1 MKLWVTGSHHL
12 LRTICDE
19 GKQRNPML
27 KILISFLVGLYF
39 LSSGIA
45 AAASLEVQKVADGVY
60 ALVGDL
66 GQRSPQN
73 LGNNATFGVVVT
85 SDGVVLVDPGGT
97 RKGAEQ
103 IDAAIQSLT
112 DKQVVLVINTGGQDQ
127 RWLGNG
133 YFKARGAGIIASS
146 AAVEDQK
153 ERTNDQLTTSEALV
167 GKDGFAGTEPFFADE
182 TFDDQLELTIGGVR
196 LQLFYPGAAHTPGD
210 SIVWLPEKRIAF
222 SGDIVYVERLLSLSA
237 VSHLGEWIASFEALA
252 RLDPIL
258 VIPGHGRATTLAKAR
273 ADTYD
278 YLVNLRDRVKA
289 VLERGGPI
297 AEGIAVDQSAFS
309 HLANFDQLARRNA
322 QQAYMELEFE

>member
-1 MKLWVTGSHHL
+1 
-12 LRTICDE
+12 
-19 GKQRNPML
+19 ML
-27 KILISFLVGLYF
+27 KIPISFLAGLYF

-45 AAASLEVQKVADGVY
+45 SAASLEVQKVADGIY

-73 LGNNATFGVVVT
+73 LGNNATFGIIVT

-97 RKGAEQ
+97 RKGAER

-112 DKQVVLVINTGGQDQ
+112 DKPVVLVINTGGQDQ

-133 YFKARGAGIIASS
+133 YFKAKGARIIAAA
-146 AAVEDQK
+146 AAVEDQE
-153 ERTNDQLTTSEALV
+153 ERTNAQLTTSEALV
-167 GKDGFAGTEPFFADE
+167 GKDGFAGTDPVYAGE
-182 TFDDQLELTIGGVR
+182 TFDDRLELTVGGIR
-196 LQLFYPGAAHTPGD
+196 LQLIYPGAAHTPGD

-222 SGDIVYVERLLSLSA
+222 SGDIVYVERLLNLSA
-237 VSHLGEWIASFEALA
+237 ISRLGEWIASFEALA
-252 RLDPIL
+252 RLDPVL
-258 VIPGHGRATTLAKAR
+258 VVPGHGHATTLAKAR

-289 VLERGGPI
+289 VLERSGAI
-297 AEGIAVDQSAFS
+297 ADGIAVDQSTFS

>member
-1 MKLWVTGSHHL
+1 
-12 LRTICDE
+12 
-19 GKQRNPML
+19 ML
-27 KILISFLVGLYF
+27 KILTPLLVWPFF

-45 AAASLEVQKVADGVY
+45 AAASLEVQKVADGIY

-73 LGNNATFGVVVT
+73 LGNNATFGVIVT

-97 RKGAEQ
+97 RRGAEQ
-103 IDAAIQSLT
+103 IDATIRSIT
-112 DKQVVLVINTGGQDQ
+112 GKPVVLVINSGGQDQ

-133 YFKARGAGIIASS
+133 YFKDKGARIIASS
-146 AAVEDQK
+146 AALEDQK
-153 ERTNDQLTTSEALV
+153 ERTNAQLATSEALV
-167 GKDGFAGTEPFFADE
+167 GKDGFAGTEPVYADE
-182 TFDDQLELTIGGVR
+182 TFEEQRELTVGGVR
-196 LQLFYPGAAHTPGD
+196 LQLIHPAAAHTPGD
-210 SIVWLPEKRIAF
+210 SMVWLPEKRIAF

-237 VSHLGEWIASFEALA
+237 VSHLGEWISSFEALA
-252 RLDPIL
+252 KLGPIH

-297 AEGIAVDQSAFS
+297 ADGIAVDQSKFS